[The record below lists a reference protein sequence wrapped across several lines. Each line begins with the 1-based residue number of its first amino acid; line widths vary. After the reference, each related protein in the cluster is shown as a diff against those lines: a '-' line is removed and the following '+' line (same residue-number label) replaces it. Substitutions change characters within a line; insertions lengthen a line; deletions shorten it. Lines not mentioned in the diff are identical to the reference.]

1 MGIVI
6 DSQLRSMKQ
15 WIVAAVVACV
25 FAAAWAADFSDEEE
39 GPGAQEKLLVA
50 VKSTTTVWS
59 VSVTS
64 TTIPQICVNSYSTA
78 TTCSGRRRRRAI
90 QILEEAYP
98 EAEAAAPAAVELDAS
113 LNDADTK
120 VAEPEASEKLLLT
133 LWKTLTSTTTS
144 TSLTLDYLCSTT
156 SINSIYPSC

>member
-64 TTIPQICVNSYSTA
+64 TTIPQICVNSYSTLTNTA
-78 TTCSGRRRRRAI
+78 TT
-90 QILEEAYP
+90 
-98 EAEAAAPAAVELDAS
+98 
-113 LNDADTK
+113 
-120 VAEPEASEKLLLT
+120 
-133 LWKTLTSTTTS
+133 
-144 TSLTLDYLCSTT
+144 LTLDYLCSTT